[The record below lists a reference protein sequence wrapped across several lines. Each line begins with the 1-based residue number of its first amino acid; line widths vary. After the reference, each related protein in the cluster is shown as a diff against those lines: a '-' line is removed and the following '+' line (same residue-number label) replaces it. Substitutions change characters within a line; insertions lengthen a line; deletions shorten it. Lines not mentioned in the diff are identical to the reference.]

1 MESESFSAVLQDKL
15 RAEARS
21 LLRSVAGESEAVFGR
36 VCSFLAF
43 FCFCLQHVGGVGH
56 GIFWY
61 AIWKDIV
68 CVYWA

>member
-1 MESESFSAVLQDKL
+1 MQDKL

-43 FCFCLQHVGGVGH
+43 FCFCLQHVGGLGMVFSDMQSER
-56 GIFWY
+56 ISYLF
-61 AIWKDIV
+61 IEPS
-68 CVYWA
+68 C